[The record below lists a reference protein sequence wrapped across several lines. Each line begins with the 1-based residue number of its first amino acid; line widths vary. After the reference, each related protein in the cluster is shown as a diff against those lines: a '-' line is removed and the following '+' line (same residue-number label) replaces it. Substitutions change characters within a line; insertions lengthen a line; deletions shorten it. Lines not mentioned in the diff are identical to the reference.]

1 MSDLRNKTINGIVW
15 SALEQ
20 FSVQGIQFILG
31 IILARILLPSD
42 YGIIGMLAIFIAI
55 SQSLTNAGFSSA
67 LIQKMNPTNN
77 DYSTVFYFNFAISI
91 VIYIILFLCA
101 PIIAKFYNTPILLDL
116 TKIVGLNIIISSFS
130 IVQIAKLSK
139 KLDFKTQAKAS
150 LSSVIISG
158 LIGIYLAYNG
168 YGVWSLVVQS
178 LVRNLINSAMLWIV
192 SKWIPSWTFSISSLK
207 GLFKF
212 GSRLLYASLLSTV
225 FDNLYTLVIGKFY
238 KADELGFYTRANQF
252 QQLPSQN
259 ITSIIQRVT
268 FPVLSSIQDDQDHLT
283 KSYRKI
289 IRFSAFIVFPLMLL
303 LAVISEPMIRLVLT
317 DKWIQSASYL
327 QILCFAG
334 LLYPIHSINLN
345 ILKVKGYSGLFLK
358 LEIYKKILVVI
369 ILLFTYS
376 FGIKAML
383 LGQVL
388 LSILAL
394 GLNTYYTSNFIDYK
408 ILTQF
413 KDLLSI
419 FILALIASFIVYIL
433 NLLINSDLLK
443 IVISLTSGFIIYCLL
458 AYIFK
463 FQEIQEVKSIIL
475 LIKNKGFRKI

>member
-1 MSDLRNKTINGIVW
+1 MSDLKKKTINGVVW
-15 SALEQ
+15 SAIEQ

-31 IILARILLPSD
+31 IILARVLLPSD
-42 YGIIGMLAIFIAI
+42 YGMIGMLAIFIAI

-91 VIYIILFLCA
+91 VIYSILFLCA
-101 PIIAKFYNTPILLDL
+101 PTIAKFYNTPILLDL

-158 LIGIYLAYNG
+158 LIGIYLAYHG

-192 SKWIPSWTFSISSLK
+192 SQWIPSWIFSIGSLK

-289 IRFSAFIVFPLMLL
+289 IRVSAFIVFPLMLL
-303 LAVISEPMIRLVLT
+303 LAVISEPMVRLVLT

-327 QILCFAG
+327 QVLCFAG
-334 LLYPIHSINLN
+334 LLYPIHSVNLN

-408 ILTQF
+408 ISTQF

-419 FILALIASFIVYIL
+419 FLLALFTSFTVYVL
-433 NLLINSDLLK
+433 NMFINSDLLK
-443 IVISLTSGFIIYCLL
+443 ITISLISGFIIYYLL

-463 FQEIQEVKSIIL
+463 FQEILEVNSIIRT
-475 LIKNKGFRKI
+475 IKNKGLRKI

>member
-475 LIKNKGFRKI
+475 MIKNKGLRKI